1 MEPEPDPGN
10 WDFRTE
16 EPGNKKSGYLT
27 SLIPKKDN
35 IKQAVAPSKMVPEPQ
50 MGYQMKDGKP
60 ENAMGH

>member
-27 SLIPKKDN
+27 TLGPKDVDA
-35 IKQAVAPSKMVPEPQ
+35 IIQA
-50 MGYQMKDGKP
+50 
-60 ENAMGH
+60 AMLLM